1 MSTPVLNNGIFLR
14 DVEVKAGSHLD
25 QYHLMNMLGNAEPT
39 DMGPIDL
46 WVMTQKVE
54 MPLYQ
59 LSSFNGKNIQNVD
72 SPRGEWK
79 WQIPITEELP
89 YIVEDVES
97 GNTSKGRDGLP
108 FKIKF
113 NKRAFS
119 HGEVITYDKMN
130 GVQLYITDQ
139 DILPVGDGFVYTVKI
154 RYNDSFKYLDSQFL
168 TNKTK
173 WFRLTSSIGEYGQ
186 RYADLNIQA
195 GYKEFYNFVGNES
208 AHFEYSISSKAEL
221 MMRGGVRA
229 NGALAVN
236 DIWNVHD
243 KSVLDPSITSI
254 EALAKKMGGQDWI
267 KSALKEGKLS
277 RSFVTKLEAAGLSK
291 IAQDIEND
299 LMWGQ
304 GGSIQTDGPEV
315 LRASVGLWKQL
326 DNSYKHIYNKASF
339 DLDMFKS
346 EINNFYY
353 GKVDLVGPDPNR
365 QIVVQTG
372 RAGMEMVNNAI
383 AKKAL
388 SQNLT
393 TQSTEIGAI
402 QKKPG
407 NMNLHYGFS
416 FTSFTIPFIA
426 NVEFVYNPA
435 LDPVNGNEIENPII
449 DGYRLSSY
457 SFIIFDITENGNENI
472 KLLRKTWDNELRWW
486 YVNGK
491 FDYQGRSSGFQSS
504 GGNFGYKV
512 QMEKPKDAIWVKD
525 PTKVLKIVMRNPIT
539 GGSL

>member
-1 MSTPVLNNGIFLR
+1 MATPVLNNGLFLR
-14 DVEVKAGSHLD
+14 DVELKAGSHLD
-25 QYHLMNMLGNAEPT
+25 SYHLMNMLGDAEPT
-39 DMGPIDL
+39 DMGPVDL

-59 LSSFNGKNIQNVD
+59 LSSFNGKNIQFVD
-72 SPRGEWK
+72 NPKGEWK
-79 WQIPITEELP
+79 WQTPITNELP
-89 YIVEDVES
+89 YVVEDIEP
-97 GNTSKGRDGLP
+97 GNTSKGIDGQE
-108 FKIKF
+108 FRVKF
-113 NKRAFS
+113 NKKVFG

-130 GVQLYITDQ
+130 GIQLYVTDE
-139 DILPVGDGFVYTVKI
+139 DILPVGDGYVYTVRI
-154 RYNDSFKYLDSQFL
+154 RNNDSYKFLDSQFL
-168 TNKTK
+168 NNKTR

-186 RYADLNIQA
+186 RYADLSVEA
-195 GYKEFYNFVGNES
+195 GFREFYNFVGNES

-221 MMRGGVRA
+221 MLRGGVRA
-229 NGALAVN
+229 HGALAVN
-236 DIWNVHD
+236 EIWNVHD
-243 KSVLDPSITSI
+243 KTVLDPSITRI
-254 EALAKKMGGQDWI
+254 EELALKMGKDWM
-267 KSALKEGKLS
+267 KTALSEGKLS

-304 GGSIQTDGPEV
+304 GGAVQTQGPET

-326 DNSYKHIYNKASF
+326 DNSYKHIYNMASF
-339 DLDMFKS
+339 NLDIFES

-353 GKVDLVGPDPNR
+353 GKVDLIGPDPKR
-365 QIVVQTG
+365 QIIVQTG
-372 RAGMEMVNNAI
+372 RAGMKSVNEAI

-402 QKKPG
+402 KMDPSS
-407 NMNLHYGFS
+407 MSLHYGFS

-426 NVEFVYNPA
+426 NVQFIYNPA
-435 LDPVNGNEIENPII
+435 LDPVNANEIENPII
-449 DGYRLSSY
+449 NGYRLSSY
-457 SFIIFDITENGNENI
+457 SYIIFDITEEGNENV
-472 KLLRKTWDNELRWW
+472 KLLRKSWDNELRWW
-486 YVNGK
+486 YINGK
-491 FDYQGRSSGFQSS
+491 FDYQGRTAGFQSS

>member
-1 MSTPVLNNGIFLR
+1 MSTPVLNNGLFLR
-14 DVEVKAGSHLD
+14 EVDLQAGSHLD
-25 QYHLMNMLGNAEPT
+25 SYHLMNMLGSTEPT
-39 DMGPIDL
+39 NMGPVDL
-46 WVMTQKVE
+46 WVNMQKVE

-59 LSSFNGKNIQNVD
+59 LSSFNGKNIQYVD
-72 SPRGEWK
+72 NPKGEWK
-79 WQIPITEELP
+79 WQMPITQ
-89 YIVEDVES
+89 D
-97 GNTSKGRDGLP
+97 LP
-108 FKIKF
+108 FVVGDVAPSNTTKGVDGQTFQIKF
-113 NKRAFS
+113 NKKAFG
-119 HGEVITYDKMN
+119 HGDVITYDKMN
-130 GVQLYITDQ
+130 GVQLYITDE
-139 DILPVGDGFVYTVKI
+139 DILPLGDGVLYTVRI
-154 RYNDSFKYLDSQFL
+154 RNNDSVKFLDNQFL

-186 RYADLNIQA
+186 RYADLNVQA

-208 AHFEYSISSKAEL
+208 AHFEYSVMSKAEL
-221 MMRGGVRA
+221 MMKGGVRA
-229 NGALAVN
+229 NGAVAVN
-236 DIWNVHD
+236 EIWNVHD
-243 KSVLDPSITSI
+243 KSVLDPSITKI
-254 EALAKKMGGQDWI
+254 EDVAKKMGKDWM
-267 KSALKEGKLS
+267 KAALDEGKLS
-277 RSFVTKLEAAGLSK
+277 RSFVTKLEAAGLNK

-304 GGSIQTDGPEV
+304 GGAIATEGPEV
-315 LRASVGLWKQL
+315 LRSSVGLWKQL

-346 EINNFYY
+346 EINNFFY

-365 QIVVQTG
+365 KIVVQTG
-372 RAGMEMVNNAI
+372 RAGMELATNAI
-383 AKKAL
+383 AKRAF

-402 QKKPG
+402 KG
-407 NMNLHYGFS
+407 TNMNLEYGYS
-416 FTSFTIPFIA
+416 FTKFVIPFLA

-435 LDPVNGNEIENPII
+435 LDPVNGNEIENPYI

-457 SFIIFDITENGNENI
+457 SYIIFDITEEGNDNI
-472 KLLRKTWDNELRWW
+472 KLLRKSWDNELRWW
-486 YVNGK
+486 YMNGK

>member
-1 MSTPVLNNGIFLR
+1 MSTPVLNNGLFLR
-14 DVEVKAGSHLD
+14 DVEVKMGSHLD
-25 QYHLMNMLGNAEPT
+25 SYHLMNALGSAEPT
-39 DMGPIDL
+39 DMGPVDL
-46 WVMTQKVE
+46 WVMAQKVE

-72 SPRGEWK
+72 NPRGEWK
-79 WQIPITEELP
+79 WQIPVTEELP
-89 YIVEDVES
+89 YVVEDIES
-97 GNTSKGRDGLP
+97 SNTQKGRDGHP

-113 NKRAFS
+113 NKRIFG
-119 HGEVITYDKMN
+119 HGSVITYDKMN
-130 GVQLYITDQ
+130 GVQLYVTDE
-139 DILPVGDGFVYTVKI
+139 DILPTGDGYVYTVKI
-154 RYNDSFKYLDSQFL
+154 RNNDSFKYLDNQFL
-168 TNKTK
+168 NNKTK
-173 WFRLTSSIGEYGQ
+173 WFRITSAIGEYGQ
-186 RYADLNIQA
+186 RYEDLTVQG

-221 MMRGGVRA
+221 MMRGGVRST
-229 NGALAVN
+229 GALAVN
-236 DIWNVHD
+236 EIWSVHD

-254 EALAKKMGGQDWI
+254 EALDKKMGRNWI
-267 KSALKEGKLS
+267 KSALEEGKLS

-304 GGSIQTDGPEV
+304 GGSIATDGPEV
-315 LRASVGLWKQL
+315 LRSSVGLWKQL

-353 GKVDLVGPDPNR
+353 GKVDLVGPDPKR

-435 LDPVNGNEIENPII
+435 LDPVNANEIENPMI

-457 SFIIFDITENGNENI
+457 SFIIFDITENGNDNI
-472 KLLRKTWDNELRWW
+472 KLLRKTWDHELRWW
-486 YVNGK
+486 YMNGK
-491 FDYQGRSSGFQSS
+491 FDYQGRTTGFQSS

>member
-1 MSTPVLNNGIFLR
+1 MSTPVLNNGLFLR

-25 QYHLMNMLGNAEPT
+25 QFHLMNMLGNAEPT

-89 YIVEDVES
+89 YSVEDIEAS
-97 GNTSKGRDGLP
+97 NTAKGRDGLT

-113 NKRAFS
+113 NKRAFG

-130 GVQLYITDQ
+130 GVQLYITDE
-139 DILPVGDGFVYTVKI
+139 DILPVGDGYVYTVKI
-154 RYNDSFKYLDSQFL
+154 RNNDSFKYLDNQFL

-236 DIWNVHD
+236 EIWNVHD
-243 KSVLDPSITSI
+243 KKVLDPSITSI
-254 EALAKKMGGQDWI
+254 EALDKKMGRDWI
-267 KSALKEGKLS
+267 KAALTEGKLS

-304 GGSIQTDGPEV
+304 GGSIATDGPEV

-353 GKVDLVGPDPNR
+353 GKVDLVGPDPKR

-486 YVNGK
+486 YQNGK
-491 FDYQGRSSGFQSS
+491 FDYQGRTSGFQSS

>member
-1 MSTPVLNNGIFLR
+1 MPTSVFNNGLFSR
-14 DVEVKAGSHLD
+14 EVDVKVTSHLD
-25 QYHLMNMLGNAEPT
+25 SYHLMNLLGDVEPT

-46 WVMTQKVE
+46 WVMMQKVE

-59 LSSFNGKNIQNVD
+59 LSSFNGNNIKYVD
-72 SPRGEWK
+72 DPQGRWK
-79 WQIPITEELP
+79 WQMPITNELP
-89 YIVEDVES
+89 YIVEDIES
-97 GNTSKGRDGLP
+97 SNVTKGVDGQT

-113 NKRAFS
+113 NKRVFGHS
-119 HGEVITYDKMN
+119 EVITYDKMN
-130 GVQLYITDQ
+130 GIQLYITED
-139 DILPVGDGFVYTVKI
+139 DILPTGDGYVFTVKI
-154 RYNDSFKYLDSQFL
+154 RNNDSYKYLDNQFL

-186 RYADLNIQA
+186 RYADMTTQA
-195 GYKEFYNFVGNES
+195 GFREFYNFVGNES
-208 AHFEYSISSKAEL
+208 ANFEYSVSSKAEL
-221 MMRGGVRA
+221 MLRGGVRA
-229 NGALAVN
+229 TGALAVN
-236 DIWNVHD
+236 EIWNVHD

-254 EALAKKMGGQDWI
+254 ESLASKMGKDWM
-267 KSALKEGKLS
+267 KAALNEGKLS

-304 GGSIQTDGPEV
+304 GGSLQNADGPET

-353 GKVDLVGPDPNR
+353 GKVDLVGPDPKR
-365 QIVVQTG
+365 QIIVQTG
-372 RAGMEMVNNAI
+372 RAGMELVNNAI

-402 QKKPG
+402 KGSNP
-407 NMNLHYGFS
+407 MELHYGFS

-426 NVEFVYNPA
+426 NVTFVYNPA
-435 LDPVNGNEIENPII
+435 LDPVNANEIENPII

-457 SFIIFDITENGNENI
+457 SFIIFDITNEGNDNI
-472 KLLRKTWDNELRWW
+472 KLLRKTWENELRWW
-486 YVNGK
+486 YINGK
-491 FDYQGRSSGFQSS
+491 FDYKGATKGFQSS

-512 QMEKPKDAIWVKD
+512 QMEKPKDAIWVQD

>member
-1 MSTPVLNNGIFLR
+1 MATPVLNNGLFLR
-14 DVEVKAGSHLD
+14 DVELKAGSHLD
-25 QYHLMNMLGNAEPT
+25 SYHLMNMLGDAEPT
-39 DMGPIDL
+39 DMGPVDL

-59 LSSFNGKNIQNVD
+59 LSSFNGKNIQFVD
-72 SPRGEWK
+72 SPKGEWK
-79 WQIPITEELP
+79 WQTPITNELP
-89 YIVEDVES
+89 YVVEDIEP
-97 GNTSKGRDGLP
+97 GNTAKGIDGQE
-108 FKIKF
+108 FRVKF
-113 NKRAFS
+113 NKKVFG

-130 GVQLYITDQ
+130 GIQLYVTDE
-139 DILPVGDGFVYTVKI
+139 DILPVGDGYVYTVRI
-154 RYNDSFKYLDSQFL
+154 RNNDSYKFLDSQFL
-168 TNKTK
+168 NNKTR

-186 RYADLNIQA
+186 RYADLSVEA
-195 GYKEFYNFVGNES
+195 GFREFYNFVGNES

-221 MMRGGVRA
+221 MLRGGVRA
-229 NGALAVN
+229 HGALAVN
-236 DIWNVHD
+236 EIWNVHD
-243 KSVLDPSITSI
+243 KTVLDPSITRI
-254 EALAKKMGGQDWI
+254 EELALKMGKDWM
-267 KSALKEGKLS
+267 KTALSEGKLS

-304 GGSIQTDGPEV
+304 GGAVQTQGPET

-326 DNSYKHIYNKASF
+326 DNSYKHIYNMASF
-339 DLDMFKS
+339 NLDMFES

-353 GKVDLVGPDPNR
+353 GKVDLIGPDPKR
-365 QIVVQTG
+365 QIIVQTG
-372 RAGMEMVNNAI
+372 RAGMKSVNEAI
-383 AKKAL
+383 GKKAL

-402 QKKPG
+402 KMDPSS
-407 NMNLHYGFS
+407 MSLHYGFS

-426 NVEFVYNPA
+426 NVQFIYNPA
-435 LDPVNGNEIENPII
+435 LDPVNANEIENPII
-449 DGYRLSSY
+449 NGYRLSSY
-457 SFIIFDITENGNENI
+457 SYIIFDITEEGNENV
-472 KLLRKTWDNELRWW
+472 KLLRKSWDNELRWW
-486 YVNGK
+486 YINGK
-491 FDYQGRSSGFQSS
+491 FDYQGRTAGFQSS